1 MEQQLLLPTD
11 MEQQLF
17 PTDGVS
23 FCITGAS
30 FRRSCLNFSNGG
42 WLSLAL
48 FAMVSAICFYTGNLI
63 DRCMC
68 IDRCVR
74 SYPDIGYLA
83 FGAYGWTTIGL
94 VMYVEL
100 YLVAI
105 SFLILEGDNLDKLL
119 PSTVV
124 EILGYQVHG
133 KQLFVLA
140 TAAVILPMTW
150 LKNLSMLTYV
160 SVVGLISSVALTGSG
175 PGFHMAGNNLLNL
188 SGLPTALTLYFVCFI
203 GHGVF
208 PTVYSSMKSRKDFPK
223 VLLISSVLCSLN
235 YAVTVVLRYLI
246 YGEDVQSQV
255 TQNLPTGKLYTRI
268 AILTTLITPLAN
280 YTLVIQ
286 PVTTAIEEKLSA
298 TTDVE
303 NNWLTRVL
311 TSIAIVIST
320 VVLACTVPFFGY
332 LMLFIGSSLNVT
344 VAVLVPC
351 LSYLK
356 IYMFRGGVGCFERT
370 MIVGILVI
378 GVCVNVVGTYT
389 SLHQI
394 IGTF

>member
-1 MEQQLLLPTD
+1 MVCDMEQQLLLPTD

-17 PTDGVS
+17 PTDGIS

-48 FAMVSAICFYTGNLI
+48 FAMVGAICFYTGNLI

-68 IDRCVR
+68 ADRCVR

-94 VMYVEL
+94 VIRAH
-100 YLVAI
+100 LVSGAD
-105 SFLILEGDNLDKLL
+105 GVWAGVPDK
-119 PSTVV
+119 
-124 EILGYQVHG
+124 
-133 KQLFVLA
+133 
-140 TAAVILPMTW
+140 
-150 LKNLSMLTYV
+150 
-160 SVVGLISSVALTGSG
+160 
-175 PGFHMAGNNLLNL
+175 GFHMAGNNLLNL
-188 SGLPTALTLYFVCFI
+188 SGLPTTLTLYFVCFA

-208 PTVYSSMKSRKDFPK
+208 PTVYSSMKSKKDFPK
-223 VLLISSVLCSLN
+223 VLLILSVLCSLN

-268 AILTTLITPLAN
+268 AILTTLITQLAN

-286 PVTTAIEEKLSA
+286 PITTAIEEKLSA

-311 TSIAIVIST
+311 TSIAVVIST

-332 LMLFIGSSLNVT
+332 LMLFIGSSLNVI

-356 IYMFRGGVGCFERT
+356 IYMSRGGVGCFERT

-378 GVCVNVVGTYT
+378 GVCVNVAGTYT

>member
-1 MEQQLLLPTD
+1 QTREEDLVCD

-30 FRRSCLNFSNGG
+30 FRRSCLNFSN
-42 WLSLAL
+42 
-48 FAMVSAICFYTGNLI
+48 
-63 DRCMC
+63 
-68 IDRCVR
+68 
-74 SYPDIGYLA
+74 
-83 FGAYGWTTIGL
+83 
-94 VMYVEL
+94 L

-160 SVVGLISSVALTGSG
+160 SVVGLI
-175 PGFHMAGNNLLNL
+175 
-188 SGLPTALTLYFVCFI
+188 
-203 GHGVF
+203 
-208 PTVYSSMKSRKDFPK
+208 
-223 VLLISSVLCSLN
+223 SLN

-332 LMLFIGSSLNVT
+332 LMLFIGSSLNVS